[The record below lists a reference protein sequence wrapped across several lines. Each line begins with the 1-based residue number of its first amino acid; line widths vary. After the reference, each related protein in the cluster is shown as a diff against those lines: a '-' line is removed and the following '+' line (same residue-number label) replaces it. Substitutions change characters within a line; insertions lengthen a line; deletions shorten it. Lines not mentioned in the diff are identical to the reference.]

1 MISFKVFSRGNI
13 SEVINSLSESLSV
26 EALKTLSEIV
36 VGFDTDNEDLE
47 FALSVYSGCAL
58 VRVFD
63 MGKYFFL
70 FPYEI
75 ETNANLSS
83 SLSAIAEY
91 AMREEISLTFSDVPY
106 DCLSYFQG
114 FRHMDIDAEDALS
127 ETYRIRIKNECEL
140 TAEIPTVAR
149 GRVELNA
156 ILEEDI
162 SDYARLCKDKNV
174 NKYWGYDYSE
184 DVLQPSDRY
193 FYENATL
200 EFQSGISVC
209 MAVRFQEKFVG
220 ESVIYAFDGRG
231 SAEFAIR
238 LLPEWQGC
246 GLGTQAVLA
255 TIDAAREMGL
265 VTLRSKIM
273 NDNISSLAMLRKVT
287 GDFVKE
293 ESCTTFFIKL

>member
-1 MISFKVFSRGNI
+1 MISFKVFSRGNS

-193 FYENATL
+193 FYENAT
-200 EFQSGISVC
+200 
-209 MAVRFQEKFVG
+209 
-220 ESVIYAFDGRG
+220 
-231 SAEFAIR
+231 
-238 LLPEWQGC
+238 
-246 GLGTQAVLA
+246 GLKTGYTDKAKSCIVA
-255 TIDAAREMGL
+255 TAKKAL
-265 VTLRSKIM
+265 SK
-273 NDNISSLAMLRKVT
+273 
-287 GDFVKE
+287 
-293 ESCTTFFIKL
+293 